1 MKKTLFVLIG
11 VFIFSSCEA
20 PIGVEV
26 DDSEPLLVIEA
37 QINWIKE
44 TQKTE
49 QEVILSLSS
58 SYFSN
63 TFVPA
68 IGAEVDIV
76 DSNENT
82 YTFSEDLEDPG
93 HYFPLDTIPYLLNQ
107 ELHLNITYKDQKY
120 TSSEN
125 LVPVSTIDS
134 VKQKSV
140 FFFKKERT
148 QLNAYCMDPKNERNF
163 TFFEFKGEPL
173 EVSEYKVYSDDFND
187 GFIYDGFIFGKNV
200 KVNDVIRFRQY
211 GLSKRGYHYWK
222 LLIEQNIQGSGGGAF
237 QIPVNLN
244 GNIKNLSPSNAYPLG
259 YFRASEVSEL
269 YYLVK

>member
-1 MKKTLFVLIG
+1 MRNSFYLIICVFLFSKCEDPIEVN
-11 VFIFSSCEA
+11 VF
-20 PIGVEV
+20 
-26 DDSEPLLVIEA
+26 DSEPLLVVEA

-107 ELHLNITYKDQKY
+107 ELKLNITYKGQEF
-120 TSSEN
+120 TGTESLIS
-125 LVPVSTIDS
+125 VSTIDS
-134 VKQKSV
+134 ISQKPI
-140 FFFKKERT
+140 FFFGRERM
-148 QLNAYCMDPKNERNF
+148 QLDAFCIDPKNEKNYM
-163 TFFEFKGEPL
+163 FFEFTGESI
-173 EVSEYKVYSDDFND
+173 EITEFNVFRDDFFD
-187 GFIYDGFIFGKNV
+187 GFIYNGLLFGSDFK
-200 KVNDVIRFRQY
+200 KSDKIRFRQY
-211 GLSKRGYHYWK
+211 GLSKRGYNYWN
-222 LLIEQNIQGSGGGAF
+222 LLINQNTQGSPFATV
-237 QIPVNLN
+237 PVNLN
-244 GNIKNLSPSNAYPLG
+244 GNIINLTNPNANALG
-259 YFRASEVSEL
+259 YFRASEVSEVI
-269 YYLVK
+269 YLVK

>member
-63 TFVPA
+63 TYEPA
-68 IGAEVDIV
+68 LGAEVNIL

-82 YTFSEDLEDPG
+82 YIFSEDLEAPG

-107 ELHLNITYKDQKY
+107 ELKLNITYKGQEFIG
-120 TSSEN
+120 TESLIS
-125 LVPVSTIDS
+125 VSTIDS
-134 VKQKSV
+134 ISQKPI
-140 FFFKKERT
+140 FFFGEERI
-148 QLNAYCMDPKNERNF
+148 QLDAFCIDPKNEKNY
-163 TFFEFKGEPL
+163 TFFEFSGESI
-173 EVSEYKVYSDDFND
+173 EITEFNVYRDDFND
-187 GFIYDGFIFGKNV
+187 GFIYNGFLFGS
-200 KVNDVIRFRQY
+200 DFEISDEIRFRQY
-211 GLSKRGYHYWK
+211 GLSKRGYNYWN
-222 LLIEQNIQGSGGGAF
+222 LLINQNTQGSPFATV
-237 QIPVNLN
+237 PVNLS
-244 GNIKNLSPSNAYPLG
+244 GNIINLTNPNANPLG
-259 YFRASEVSEL
+259 YFRASEVSEVI
-269 YYLVK
+269 YLVK